1 MAAAPSAARPL
12 PLGPL
17 QGIAYDVTPCE
28 TQQPE
33 HILGSCRHADM
44 AALHTERHNQAL
56 LLVHRALMQS
66 VSPQPCI
73 VIMDATSKAQLPP
86 GIYSNRLPAWLLPSI
101 NDTMRSKLRPDL
113 LIIEGICP
121 ADLTSLDLSDPTT
134 ALDVRRRCK
143 ITIVELGYTIE
154 HK

>member
-1 MAAAPSAARPL
+1 
-12 PLGPL
+12 
-17 QGIAYDVTPCE
+17 
-28 TQQPE
+28 
-33 HILGSCRHADM
+33 M
-44 AALHTERHNQAL
+44 AALYIERHNQAL

-121 ADLTSLDLSDPTT
+121 ADLTSLDLSDPF
-134 ALDVRRRCK
+134 ADVRRRCK

-154 HK
+154 HNLDEKLESKRMQHKNLVQLLA